1 MPNSGHSFFGA
12 GGRGRGCCLAAGESE
27 PNNWGQAGNW
37 NVHGVDAMANSGGG
51 GSGAMGADG
60 STYTGGAGGSGIVV
74 VEEYA

>member
-12 GGRGRGCCLAAGESE
+12 GGRGHGCC
-27 PNNWGQAGNW
+27 NDW
-37 NVHGVDAMANSGGG
+37 NVNGVDAMANSGGG
-51 GSGAMGADG
+51 GSGAMGEF